1 MEGTDVQDSRG
12 LAWNKELRVEKV
24 MLAREVEMEDAEE
37 DADLAMLTTSQKPD
51 VSHLPAQPALELLQV
66 CEEFPDLF
74 SGKPGK
80 TPLNEH
86 VIRLKNPTPI
96 CQCPYRVPKQMTE
109 PLNNEI
115 QTMLDLGV
123 IEPSDSE
130 WCNPIVLVPKNN
142 GIVRFCND
150 LCKVNAVSKFDAYP
164 MPRIDEL
171 LEKLGK
177 AVFITTLDLCKG
189 Y

>member
-1 MEGTDVQDSRG
+1 M
-12 LAWNKELRVEKV
+12 EKV

-37 DADLAMLTTSQKPD
+37 VIDLAMLTTSQHPD
-51 VSHLPAQPALELLQV
+51 VSHLPAQEALELLQV
-66 CEEFPDLF
+66 CEEFQDLF

-96 CQCPYRVPKQMTE
+96 RQSPYRVPERMTE

-130 WCNPIVLVPKNN
+130 WCNPIVLVPK
-142 GIVRFCND
+142 
-150 LCKVNAVSKFDAYP
+150 
-164 MPRIDEL
+164 
-171 LEKLGK
+171 K
-177 AVFITTLDLCKG
+177 ATPYDSVMTYAK
-189 Y
+189 